1 MVVFAACACS
11 LVGAGFHARRS
22 STSGADYRELERLL
36 AALQRACSDF
46 LSREMR
52 LLVVTL
58 LVVAL
63 ALGIPLAL
71 WKGAEHGAPFVW
83 AGGALCLGAAT
94 ASGIAHL
101 AQWAAERAAALA
113 LSSVRHDGDG
123 ASSDVLRGAA
133 AAALLCDAAS
143 LLLTVLVFVGQYS
156 YSAAMGATTA
166 DALIAASRSLPAAA
180 LGALCAAA
188 VYQISGSSFH
198 TAAGVAGAAARSRY
212 ATIARD
218 EEQNPALVAELV
230 GTYVGGVVSR
240 TTDAF
245 ATMLLAN
252 AGALWVAAVVAS
264 TNQLEAASAVALVSL
279 PLVFRAVGLLATTLA
294 LGSLRFDSRLSVASV
309 FAAGAGSHALISA
322 TGVFGAAWWLLGE
335 PAYILFFAA
344 GGLGLLANASSTA
357 LLFSSERRRAAPAA
371 GEARPIAPGEV
382 SVARALGFGL
392 QHTWMPLSVVGVCL
406 GAACFLGSRSEL
418 ESGASL
424 ALALAVAAM
433 LGAGGFNLCEGL
445 FESTAENVSRIA
457 TLRRGAFRQDAR
469 ERAERLSDAAVGVG
483 HLGHTQSILASAA
496 ASMLVALMLPL
507 MSSGGRTTDAA
518 VGITHPVVILGGLLG
533 AGSLLFHVGG
543 MLKVSSRAAGA
554 LDQNLRDRLDAA
566 EGAGAPVGSAL
577 PSYRVSLMLAQ
588 SAATESVLPLALGAV
603 LIPLAIGTL
612 LRAAYGALGSAMTAY
627 GLMAFGA
634 MACLT
639 GCCAS
644 LAAQGTLHALGAVKH
659 AAASPEHRSAPS
671 SSSAGEFIG
680 RCVGPAALFGF
691 KATVISSLAAAPL
704 LS

>member
-1 MVVFAACACS
+1 V
-11 LVGAGFHARRS
+11 
-22 STSGADYRELERLL
+22 
-36 AALQRACSDF
+36 
-46 LSREMR
+46 
-52 LLVVTL
+52 
-58 LVVAL
+58 
-63 ALGIPLAL
+63 
-71 WKGAEHGAPFVW
+71 
-83 AGGALCLGAAT
+83 LC
-94 ASGIAHL
+94 
-101 AQWAAERAAALA
+101 
-113 LSSVRHDGDG
+113 
-123 ASSDVLRGAA
+123 GAA

-143 LLLTVLVFVGQYS
+143 LLVTVLVFVSHYS
-156 YSAAMGATTA
+156 FSGATGAISA
-166 DALIAASRSLPAAA
+166 DALIEAARSLPAAA

-218 EEQNPALVAELV
+218 EEQNPALVAEVV

-240 TTDAF
+240 TTDTF
-245 ATMLLAN
+245 ATLLMAN
-252 AGALWVAAVVAS
+252 AGTLWVAAVVAS
-264 TNQLEAASAVALVSL
+264 QNERAGASAVALASL
-279 PLVFRAVGLLATTLA
+279 PLVIRAVGLIATTA
-294 LGSLRFDSRLSVASV
+294 SLGSLRFDGRLPVASV
-309 FAAGAGSHALISA
+309 FAAGAASHAAISA

-335 PAYILFFAA
+335 PAYAIFFGA
-344 GGLGLLANASSTA
+344 GALGLLANAAGTG
-357 LLFSSERRRAAPAA
+357 LLFLSDRRRTAA
-371 GEARPIAPGEV
+371 APGEALPV
-382 SVARALGFGL
+382 ARGEASVARALGFGL
-392 QHTWMPLSVVGVCL
+392 QHTWAPLSVVGVCL
-406 GAACFLGSRSEL
+406 GAACFLGSRSAI

-424 ALALAVAAM
+424 ALAIAVAAM
-433 LGAGGFNLCEGL
+433 LGAGGFNLCQAL
-445 FESTAENVSRIA
+445 FESAAENVSRIA
-457 TLRRGAFRQDAR
+457 MLRRGGFEQAAR
-469 ERAERLSDAAVGVG
+469 GRAERLSEAAMGVG
-483 HLGHTQSILASAA
+483 HLGHTQGILASAA

-507 MSSGGRTTDAA
+507 VTSGGRTADAA
-518 VGITHPVVILGGLLG
+518 VGITHPIVILGGLLG

-566 EGAGAPVGSAL
+566 ESAGAPVGSAL

-603 LIPLAIGTL
+603 LVPLAIAVL
-612 LRAAYGALGSAMTAY
+612 LRAFYGAIGSAMTAY

-639 GCCAS
+639 GCCAA
-644 LAAQGTLHALGAVKH
+644 LAAQGTLHALGTVKH
-659 AAASPEHRSAPS
+659 SAGSAQNRSAAA